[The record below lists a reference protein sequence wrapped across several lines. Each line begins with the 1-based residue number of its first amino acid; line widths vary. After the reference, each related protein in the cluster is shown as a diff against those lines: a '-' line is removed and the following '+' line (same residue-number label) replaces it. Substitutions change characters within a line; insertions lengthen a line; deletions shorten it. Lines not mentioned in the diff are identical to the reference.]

1 MGRIKKWKSSFC
13 LLFAVVFAMSWMSG
27 CKSEDSTTTKDTVK
41 AEASV
46 EMKGEDADSTIEGE
60 AGEIPEELLP
70 GAKGQTEGA
79 EGGASDT
86 QKSGTTQSVLD
97 VSEETAASGNNSGG
111 QAGSSGSQGGG
122 NGSQSEPGQDEAS
135 EIRVSIIVESQAAGN
150 LVSYADVLTLQ
161 RGTTAYDALIALC
174 GSQVAASGGY
184 VSGIGGLSEKD
195 YGAKSGWMYSVNGTR
210 PNKSSSSYTLQDGD
224 EVIWS
229 YVT

>member
-1 MGRIKKWKSSFC
+1 MGRIKKWNSSLC
-13 LLFAVVFAMSWMSG
+13 LLLAAVLAMSWMSG
-27 CKSEDSTTTKDTVK
+27 CSSEDSASTKEAVK
-41 AEASV
+41 TEASV
-46 EMKGEDADSTIEGE
+46 EKKSEDADSTVEGE
-60 AGEIPEELLP
+60 EIPEELLP
-70 GAKGQTEGA
+70 GAKDQTEGA

-97 VSEETAASGNNSGG
+97 VSEEAAESGNNSGG
-111 QAGSSGSQGGG
+111 QAGASGGQSGG
-122 NGSQSEPGQDEAS
+122 NSSPSEPAQDEAS
-135 EIRVSIIVESQAAGN
+135 EIQVSIVVESQAAGN
-150 LVSYADVLTLQ
+150 LVSYADVLTLA

-210 PNKSSSSYTLQDGD
+210 PNKSSSNYTLQDGD